1 MIPPE
6 DATDEALLA
15 HYADPSRPAA
25 EREVVFHRLVTRY
38 QRRIFAVCYRV
49 LGSSTDAED
58 ATQETFLRLA
68 RNAASFRGD
77 AKVSTWVYRIAR
89 NASTDHVRYDARRPS
104 TPVDDLTRV
113 GHEPEAEDAIAA
125 SETAVTVRAA
135 LAQLDERSRTL
146 LLLVA
151 VEGLSYAEAAEVVDL
166 PVGTV
171 KSRVSRARVKLGQL
185 LTDPTVAPADAPP
198 PRSEG
203 PPAQADP
210 GGATPIRGP
219 PR

>member
-1 MIPPE
+1 MIPAE

-15 HYADPSRPAA
+15 HYADASRPAA

-38 QRRIFAVCYRV
+38 QRRVFAVCYRV
-49 LGSSTDAED
+49 LGSSSDAED

-68 RNAASFRGD
+68 RNAGSFRGD

-89 NASTDHVRYDARRPS
+89 NVSTDHIRYDARRPS

-113 GHEPEAEDAIAA
+113 GHEPEAEDALAA
-125 SETAVTVRAA
+125 SETAATVRAA

-151 VEGLSYAEAAEVVDL
+151 VEELSYAEAAEVVDL

-171 KSRVSRARVKLGQL
+171 KSRVSRARVKLCEL
-185 LTDPTVAPADAPP
+185 LAEPLEAPADL
-198 PRSEG
+198 PRTSSDG
-203 PPAQADP
+203 HPPAPGP
-210 GGATPIRGP
+210 GGPSPIRGP

>member
-1 MIPPE
+1 VIPPE
-6 DATDEALLA
+6 DAPDEALLA
-15 HYADPSRPAA
+15 HFADASRPAA

-38 QRRIFAVCYRV
+38 QRRVFAVCYRV
-49 LGSSTDAED
+49 LGSSSDAED

-68 RNAASFRGD
+68 RNAGSFRGD
-77 AKVSTWVYRIAR
+77 AQVSTWVYRIAR
-89 NASTDHVRYDARRPS
+89 NVSTDHVRYDARRPS

-125 SETAVTVRAA
+125 SETAVAVRAA
-135 LAQLDERSRTL
+135 LAQLEERSRIL

-171 KSRVSRARVKLGQL
+171 KSRVSRARVRLGEL
-185 LTDPTVAPADAPP
+185 LAEPATDPARP
-198 PRSEG
+198 PRL
-203 PPAQADP
+203 AADENASGLEP
-210 GGATPIRGP
+210 GGSTTIRGP
-219 PR
+219 PG